1 MAGGSTGD
9 LQKDFSQ
16 GRNSVNTIATS
27 NLGQPARLTLT
38 GTSLLR
44 QSYGLYREKFWTLFR
59 IALLPALLAYLWRY
73 GYRLALRQLVRSG
86 GFAFP
91 SKSYFALVLVSGWV
105 DSAFYWIVSSF
116 FFAAV
121 ASIVLATADE
131 ERPAIADAFTRAR
144 ARIGAVSAIAILCWT
159 IFWLGRAAASLA
171 LWSAMDRLRL
181 RPGYYGMLLI
191 FCLMF
196 LLLAGL
202 LSRLGLVVPVLMDK
216 PAASLKEALRIS
228 IKKTEG
234 WEPFFMMFLA
244 KSAIL
249 GYVFYWLGDYGLEWL
264 WQHGTLNQTT
274 YPWAAQTLYISLA
287 AALESPLFIA
297 FSILYRESSMPQ
309 EEPLSATAV
318 E

>member
-1 MAGGSTGD
+1 MST
-9 LQKDFSQ
+9 
-16 GRNSVNTIATS
+16 RVTS
-27 NLGQPARLTLT
+27 NLDQPPGHTLT
-38 GTSLLR
+38 WTSLLT
-44 QSYGLYREKFWTLFR
+44 QSYGLYRERFWTLFR
-59 IALLPALLAYLWRY
+59 IALLPALLVYLWRY
-73 GYRLALRQLVRSG
+73 GYRLAVHELAVRGWISFRSG
-86 GFAFP
+86 GFGLLLA
-91 SKSYFALVLVSGWV
+91 SGWV
-105 DSAFYWIVSSF
+105 DGAFYWVVSSF

-121 ASIVLATADE
+121 ATTVLAGAE
-131 ERPAIADAFTRAR
+131 QEKPAISDAFTQAR
-144 ARIGAVSAIAILCWT
+144 ERFGALCAVAVLCWT
-159 IFWLGRAAASLA
+159 VFWLGRAATVFA
-171 LWSAMDRLRL
+171 LWSVMDRLRM
-181 RPGYYGMLLI
+181 RPGYYGIMLI
-191 FCLMF
+191 AAISV

-228 IKKTEG
+228 IRKTEG

-249 GYVFYWLGDYGLEWL
+249 GYGFYWLGGYGLDWL

-297 FSILYRESSMPQ
+297 FSILCRESTVPH
-309 EEPLSATAV
+309 EDALSAAAV